1 MNLEVCQPDSIITI
15 MSADENAN
23 PFYIIFSFG
32 VVVFDRSGNRLVECP
47 TEDEA
52 VEWIRE
58 IYKENPKFVRRLR

>member
-1 MNLEVCQPDSIITI
+1 

-23 PFYIIFSFG
+23 PFYIVFSFG

-52 VEWIRE
+52 VEWINE
-58 IYKENPKFVRRLR
+58 RRSGNEV